1 MDKQKENKEL
11 LEDKAHVEN
20 LFSKQALANYEAN
33 QHAMPADYFEQFE
46 TQILNKTA
54 IGNNV
59 KRLGFKFPKWGQLA
73 IAASFFT
80 VVALTYIRIE
90 TNRQKNE
97 MVTNITIQDIATT
110 EIEAYVKD
118 NEAIAEIDWQTEI
131 NKEGSNLEALNAHL
145 IKDSNNSQ

>member
-1 MDKQKENKEL
+1 MQCL
-11 LEDKAHVEN
+11 RI
-20 LFSKQALANYEAN
+20 
-33 QHAMPADYFEQFE
+33 
-46 TQILNKTA
+46 ILNNSD
-54 IGNNV
+54 ISNNV
-59 KRLGFKFPKWGQLA
+59 KRLGFKIPKWGQLA

-90 TNRQKNE
+90 SNRQKNE
-97 MVTNITIQDIATT
+97 VATTITIQDIATT